1 MSRPLHKFAA
11 SRSGDTGIRH
21 SPGVEIWRV
30 KAMSMEPLFGL
41 SCVFIFSLISL
52 FAPLLS
58 AQLKDESAVKAA
70 LVFNLTKYVE
80 WPHQSQALTI
90 GFVGDGPMGE
100 TLQKV
105 LDGKTSESR
114 PIRVLLFPS
123 DGQLEQCNILYIA
136 QSSPNK
142 IRAAI
147 DKVRNKGVLTVG
159 DSDSF
164 ARNGGMVGLVR
175 TGDQVQIQVNLE
187 ATEESQLKISSRL
200 LNLSTIVQGTPAV
213 RN

>member
-1 MSRPLHKFAA
+1 MSRPPDKFAA
-11 SRSGDTGIRH
+11 APSGDTNVHRSWATH
-21 SPGVEIWRV
+21 
-30 KAMSMEPLFGL
+30 LGL
-41 SCVFIFSLISL
+41 TQAVNLATPVGLVCALSLVSL

-58 AQLKDESAVKAA
+58 AQSQDERAVKAA
-70 LVFNLTKYVE
+70 FVFNLTKYVE
-80 WPHQSQALTI
+80 WPHPSQELVI

-100 TLQKV
+100 MLQKV
-105 LDGKTSESR
+105 LDGKTSEAR

-123 DGQLEQCNILYIA
+123 DEQLQQCSILYVA
-136 QSSPNK
+136 QSAPKK
-142 IRAAI
+142 IRAVV

-175 TGDQVQIQVNLE
+175 TGDQVQIQVNRE
-187 ATEESQLKISSRL
+187 ATEESHLKISSRL
-200 LNLSTIVQGTPAV
+200 LNLSTIVQTVPAV

>member
-1 MSRPLHKFAA
+1 MSRPPDKFAA
-11 SRSGDTGIRH
+11 TCSGDTGIRR
-21 SPGVEIWRV
+21 SWATQLWLA
-30 KAMSMEPLFGL
+30 KAVNLAAPAGL
-41 SCVFIFSLISL
+41 ACALSLVSL

-58 AQLKDESAVKAA
+58 AQLQDERTVKAA
-70 LVFNLTKYVE
+70 FVFNLTKYVE
-80 WPHQSQALTI
+80 WPHPSQELTI

-123 DGQLEQCNILYIA
+123 DEQLQQCNILYIA
-136 QSSPNK
+136 QSSPKK
-142 IRAAI
+142 IRAVV
-147 DKVRNKGVLTVG
+147 DKVRNKSVLTVG

-187 ATEESQLKISSRL
+187 ATEESHLKISSRL
-200 LNLSTIVQGTPAV
+200 LNLSTIVQPVATV